1 MLYIGLQVSAISLP
15 KNQKYFSPNK
25 CLFRKSYF
33 LAFISRHR
41 LPAARREQ
49 LKAVVWERKL
59 KQFESLVGLQKKVSD
74 HNSGPSVW
82 QFTLAVEHWIK
93 MDAAEILQGKCA
105 YADAKWVVA
114 VGISMHQVSSP
125 PLLALKPQPSCMGGK
140 LALAAGSSWAV
151 LLLGDSPYDQCMDT

>member
-41 LPAARREQ
+41 LPPARQEQ

-59 KQFESLVGLQKKVSD
+59 KQFKSLVGLQKKVSD

-93 MDAAEILQGKCA
+93 MDVAEILQGKCA
-105 YADAKWVVA
+105 CAGAKWVV
-114 VGISMHQVSSP
+114 VGVFVHQVSSS
-125 PLLALKPQPSCMGGK
+125 PLPALKPQPFSDCMGGK
-140 LALAAGSSWAV
+140 LALAAGSS
-151 LLLGDSPYDQCMDT
+151 